1 MNLDFKKLGL
11 EDRRKALL
19 NLLSENNG
27 NYDDN
32 ITFLAYLLGKSD
44 FDVYGWFNVAKSNEG
59 IEYWVN
65 LKNEQLKSK

>member
-1 MNLDFKKLGL
+1 MNLDFRKLGL

-27 NYDDN
+27 NFDDN
-32 ITFLAYLLGKSD
+32 VTFLAYLLGKSD
-44 FDVYGWFNVAKSNEG
+44 FDVWGWFNIAKSNEG
-59 IEYWVN
+59 AEYWVN

>member
-1 MNLDFKKLGL
+1 MNLDFRKLGL

-27 NYDDN
+27 DYDDN
-32 ITFLAYLLGKSD
+32 VTFLAYLLGKSD
-44 FDVYGWFNVAKSNEG
+44 FDVYGWFKIYKSNEG
-59 IEYWVN
+59 AEYWVN